1 MKKIQKLK
9 KGKFQK
15 LLLATTMAIMT
26 FANKVQATDIV
37 SEVEGGGSI
46 QSSKLGQGLLNIV
59 RDVTGTIQWI
69 LPITGVCF
77 ILFYIFKI
85 MTGDEQDQQRYKKS
99 IIKVLVC
106 IVIGL
111 LAVTIVNLIAR
122 YFSKEEMKMTDK
134 ERLKNRLEEIQKEEK
149 NKESKEKEYM
159 EEMKTNEEK
168 RLENEKQRKKLREE
182 EEKLQQNFSNKLGSD
197 VAQSKKLFGFL
208 KRYVLIGIVTGVPGI
223 ALTYLWDKWQEN
235 KMVKDLYEK
244 NIELVANP
252 NNKDLAKEYELLRRK
267 FYKAY
272 DIDKIERLV
281 KTSEDIEKLKNDNKL
296 LEKLNEEIRK

>member
-1 MKKIQKLK
+1 
-9 KGKFQK
+9 
-15 LLLATTMAIMT
+15 
-26 FANKVQATDIV
+26 
-37 SEVEGGGSI
+37 
-46 QSSKLGQGLLNIV
+46 
-59 RDVTGTIQWI
+59 
-69 LPITGVCF
+69 
-77 ILFYIFKI
+77 
-85 MTGDEQDQQRYKKS
+85 
-99 IIKVLVC
+99 
-106 IVIGL
+106 
-111 LAVTIVNLIAR
+111 
-122 YFSKEEMKMTDK
+122 MTDT
-134 ERLKNRLEEIQKEEK
+134 ERLKNMLEEIQKEEK
-149 NKESKEKEYM
+149 SKESKEKEYM

-252 NNKDLAKEYELLRRK
+252 NNKDLAKEYEFLRRK

-296 LEKLNEEIRK
+296 LEKLNEEIRKCREEYEKNLGNYIENQIVSEIHEETEETTVVEETEEDEEPEIRR

>member
-1 MKKIQKLK
+1 
-9 KGKFQK
+9 
-15 LLLATTMAIMT
+15 
-26 FANKVQATDIV
+26 
-37 SEVEGGGSI
+37 
-46 QSSKLGQGLLNIV
+46 
-59 RDVTGTIQWI
+59 
-69 LPITGVCF
+69 
-77 ILFYIFKI
+77 
-85 MTGDEQDQQRYKKS
+85 
-99 IIKVLVC
+99 
-106 IVIGL
+106 
-111 LAVTIVNLIAR
+111 
-122 YFSKEEMKMTDK
+122 MTDT

-197 VAQSKKLFGFL
+197 VAQSKKIFGFL

-244 NIELVANP
+244 NIESVANP

-296 LEKLNEEIRK
+296 LEKLNEEIRKCREEYEKNLGNYIENQIVSEIHEETEETTVVEETEEDEEPEIRR

>member
-1 MKKIQKLK
+1 MEKIQKLK

-77 ILFYIFKI
+77 ILFYVFKI

-122 YFSKEEMKMTDK
+122 YF
-134 ERLKNRLEEIQKEEK
+134 
-149 NKESKEKEYM
+149 
-159 EEMKTNEEK
+159 
-168 RLENEKQRKKLREE
+168 
-182 EEKLQQNFSNKLGSD
+182 
-197 VAQSKKLFGFL
+197 
-208 KRYVLIGIVTGVPGI
+208 
-223 ALTYLWDKWQEN
+223 
-235 KMVKDLYEK
+235 
-244 NIELVANP
+244 
-252 NNKDLAKEYELLRRK
+252 
-267 FYKAY
+267 
-272 DIDKIERLV
+272 
-281 KTSEDIEKLKNDNKL
+281 
-296 LEKLNEEIRK
+296 

>member
-1 MKKIQKLK
+1 
-9 KGKFQK
+9 
-15 LLLATTMAIMT
+15 
-26 FANKVQATDIV
+26 
-37 SEVEGGGSI
+37 
-46 QSSKLGQGLLNIV
+46 
-59 RDVTGTIQWI
+59 
-69 LPITGVCF
+69 
-77 ILFYIFKI
+77 
-85 MTGDEQDQQRYKKS
+85 
-99 IIKVLVC
+99 
-106 IVIGL
+106 
-111 LAVTIVNLIAR
+111 
-122 YFSKEEMKMTDK
+122 MTDT

-197 VAQSKKLFGFL
+197 VAQSKKIFGFL

-244 NIELVANP
+244 NIESVANP

-272 DIDKIERLV
+272 DIEKIERLV

-296 LEKLNEEIRK
+296 LEKLNEEIRKCREEYEKNLGNYIENQIVSEIHEETEETTVVEETEEDEEPEIRR

>member
-1 MKKIQKLK
+1 
-9 KGKFQK
+9 
-15 LLLATTMAIMT
+15 
-26 FANKVQATDIV
+26 
-37 SEVEGGGSI
+37 
-46 QSSKLGQGLLNIV
+46 
-59 RDVTGTIQWI
+59 
-69 LPITGVCF
+69 
-77 ILFYIFKI
+77 
-85 MTGDEQDQQRYKKS
+85 
-99 IIKVLVC
+99 
-106 IVIGL
+106 
-111 LAVTIVNLIAR
+111 
-122 YFSKEEMKMTDK
+122 MTDT

-149 NKESKEKEYM
+149 SKESKEKEYM
-159 EEMKTNEEK
+159 EEMKTNEEN

-296 LEKLNEEIRK
+296 LEKLNEEIRKCREEYEKNLGNYIENQIVSEFHEETEETTVVEETEEDEEPEIRR

>member
-1 MKKIQKLK
+1 
-9 KGKFQK
+9 
-15 LLLATTMAIMT
+15 
-26 FANKVQATDIV
+26 
-37 SEVEGGGSI
+37 
-46 QSSKLGQGLLNIV
+46 
-59 RDVTGTIQWI
+59 
-69 LPITGVCF
+69 
-77 ILFYIFKI
+77 
-85 MTGDEQDQQRYKKS
+85 
-99 IIKVLVC
+99 
-106 IVIGL
+106 
-111 LAVTIVNLIAR
+111 
-122 YFSKEEMKMTDK
+122 MTDT

-149 NKESKEKEYM
+149 SKESKEKEYM

-197 VAQSKKLFGFL
+197 VAQSKKIFGFL

-296 LEKLNEEIRK
+296 LEKLNEEIRKCREEYEKNLGNYIENQIVSEIHEETEETTVVEETEEDEEPEIRR

>member
-1 MKKIQKLK
+1 
-9 KGKFQK
+9 
-15 LLLATTMAIMT
+15 
-26 FANKVQATDIV
+26 
-37 SEVEGGGSI
+37 
-46 QSSKLGQGLLNIV
+46 
-59 RDVTGTIQWI
+59 
-69 LPITGVCF
+69 
-77 ILFYIFKI
+77 
-85 MTGDEQDQQRYKKS
+85 
-99 IIKVLVC
+99 
-106 IVIGL
+106 
-111 LAVTIVNLIAR
+111 
-122 YFSKEEMKMTDK
+122 MKMTDT

-296 LEKLNEEIRK
+296 LEKLNEEIRKCREEYEKNLGNYIENQIVSEIHEETEETTVVEETEEDEEPEIRR

>member
-1 MKKIQKLK
+1 
-9 KGKFQK
+9 
-15 LLLATTMAIMT
+15 
-26 FANKVQATDIV
+26 
-37 SEVEGGGSI
+37 
-46 QSSKLGQGLLNIV
+46 
-59 RDVTGTIQWI
+59 
-69 LPITGVCF
+69 
-77 ILFYIFKI
+77 
-85 MTGDEQDQQRYKKS
+85 
-99 IIKVLVC
+99 
-106 IVIGL
+106 
-111 LAVTIVNLIAR
+111 
-122 YFSKEEMKMTDK
+122 MTDT

-149 NKESKEKEYM
+149 SKESKEKEYM

-296 LEKLNEEIRK
+296 LEKLNEEKK

>member
-1 MKKIQKLK
+1 
-9 KGKFQK
+9 
-15 LLLATTMAIMT
+15 
-26 FANKVQATDIV
+26 
-37 SEVEGGGSI
+37 
-46 QSSKLGQGLLNIV
+46 
-59 RDVTGTIQWI
+59 
-69 LPITGVCF
+69 
-77 ILFYIFKI
+77 
-85 MTGDEQDQQRYKKS
+85 
-99 IIKVLVC
+99 
-106 IVIGL
+106 
-111 LAVTIVNLIAR
+111 
-122 YFSKEEMKMTDK
+122 MTDT

-149 NKESKEKEYM
+149 SKEKEYM

-296 LEKLNEEIRK
+296 LEKLNEEIRKCREEYEKNLGNYIENQIVSEIHEETEETTVVEETEEDEEPEIRR

>member
-1 MKKIQKLK
+1 
-9 KGKFQK
+9 
-15 LLLATTMAIMT
+15 
-26 FANKVQATDIV
+26 
-37 SEVEGGGSI
+37 
-46 QSSKLGQGLLNIV
+46 
-59 RDVTGTIQWI
+59 
-69 LPITGVCF
+69 
-77 ILFYIFKI
+77 
-85 MTGDEQDQQRYKKS
+85 
-99 IIKVLVC
+99 
-106 IVIGL
+106 
-111 LAVTIVNLIAR
+111 
-122 YFSKEEMKMTDK
+122 MTDT

-149 NKESKEKEYM
+149 SKESKEKEYM

-182 EEKLQQNFSNKLGSD
+182 EETLQQNFSNKLGSD

-252 NNKDLAKEYELLRRK
+252 NNKDLAKEYEFLRRK

-296 LEKLNEEIRK
+296 LEKLNEEIRKCREEYEKNLGNYIENQIVSEIHEETEETTVVEETEEDEEPEIRR

>member
-1 MKKIQKLK
+1 
-9 KGKFQK
+9 
-15 LLLATTMAIMT
+15 
-26 FANKVQATDIV
+26 
-37 SEVEGGGSI
+37 
-46 QSSKLGQGLLNIV
+46 
-59 RDVTGTIQWI
+59 
-69 LPITGVCF
+69 
-77 ILFYIFKI
+77 
-85 MTGDEQDQQRYKKS
+85 
-99 IIKVLVC
+99 
-106 IVIGL
+106 
-111 LAVTIVNLIAR
+111 
-122 YFSKEEMKMTDK
+122 MTDT

-149 NKESKEKEYM
+149 SKESKEKEYM

-244 NIELVANP
+244 NIESVANP

-281 KTSEDIEKLKNDNKL
+281 KTSEDIKKKKNDNKL
-296 LEKLNEEIRK
+296 LEKLNEEIRKCREEYEKNLGNYIENQIVSEIHEETEETTVVEETEEDEEPEIRR

>member
-1 MKKIQKLK
+1 
-9 KGKFQK
+9 
-15 LLLATTMAIMT
+15 
-26 FANKVQATDIV
+26 
-37 SEVEGGGSI
+37 
-46 QSSKLGQGLLNIV
+46 
-59 RDVTGTIQWI
+59 
-69 LPITGVCF
+69 
-77 ILFYIFKI
+77 
-85 MTGDEQDQQRYKKS
+85 
-99 IIKVLVC
+99 
-106 IVIGL
+106 
-111 LAVTIVNLIAR
+111 
-122 YFSKEEMKMTDK
+122 MTDT

-235 KMVKDLYEK
+235 KIVKDLYEK

-296 LEKLNEEIRK
+296 LEKLNEEIRKCREEYEKNLGNYIENQIVSEIHEETEETTVVEETEEDEEPEIRR

>member
-1 MKKIQKLK
+1 
-9 KGKFQK
+9 
-15 LLLATTMAIMT
+15 
-26 FANKVQATDIV
+26 
-37 SEVEGGGSI
+37 
-46 QSSKLGQGLLNIV
+46 
-59 RDVTGTIQWI
+59 
-69 LPITGVCF
+69 
-77 ILFYIFKI
+77 
-85 MTGDEQDQQRYKKS
+85 
-99 IIKVLVC
+99 
-106 IVIGL
+106 
-111 LAVTIVNLIAR
+111 
-122 YFSKEEMKMTDK
+122 MTDT
-134 ERLKNRLEEIQKEEK
+134 ERLKNRIEEIQKEEK
-149 NKESKEKEYM
+149 SKESKEKEYM

-296 LEKLNEEIRK
+296 LEKLNEEIRKCREEYEKNLGNYIENQIVSEIHEETEETTVVEETEEDEEPEIRR

>member
-1 MKKIQKLK
+1 
-9 KGKFQK
+9 
-15 LLLATTMAIMT
+15 
-26 FANKVQATDIV
+26 
-37 SEVEGGGSI
+37 
-46 QSSKLGQGLLNIV
+46 
-59 RDVTGTIQWI
+59 
-69 LPITGVCF
+69 
-77 ILFYIFKI
+77 
-85 MTGDEQDQQRYKKS
+85 
-99 IIKVLVC
+99 
-106 IVIGL
+106 
-111 LAVTIVNLIAR
+111 
-122 YFSKEEMKMTDK
+122 MTDT

-149 NKESKEKEYM
+149 SKESKEKEYM

-208 KRYVLIGIVTGVPGI
+208 KRYILIGIVTGVPGI

-244 NIELVANP
+244 NIESVANP

-296 LEKLNEEIRK
+296 LEKLNEEIRKCREEYEKNLGNYIENQIVSEIHEETEETTVVEETEEDEEPEIRR

>member
-1 MKKIQKLK
+1 
-9 KGKFQK
+9 
-15 LLLATTMAIMT
+15 
-26 FANKVQATDIV
+26 
-37 SEVEGGGSI
+37 
-46 QSSKLGQGLLNIV
+46 
-59 RDVTGTIQWI
+59 
-69 LPITGVCF
+69 
-77 ILFYIFKI
+77 
-85 MTGDEQDQQRYKKS
+85 
-99 IIKVLVC
+99 
-106 IVIGL
+106 
-111 LAVTIVNLIAR
+111 
-122 YFSKEEMKMTDK
+122 MTDT

-149 NKESKEKEYM
+149 SKESKEKEYM

-281 KTSEDIEKLKNDNKL
+281 KTSKDIEKLKNDNKL
-296 LEKLNEEIRK
+296 LEKLNEEIRKCREEYEKNLGNYIENQIVSEIHEETEETTVVEETEEDEEPEIGDKISMK

>member
-1 MKKIQKLK
+1 
-9 KGKFQK
+9 
-15 LLLATTMAIMT
+15 
-26 FANKVQATDIV
+26 
-37 SEVEGGGSI
+37 
-46 QSSKLGQGLLNIV
+46 
-59 RDVTGTIQWI
+59 
-69 LPITGVCF
+69 
-77 ILFYIFKI
+77 
-85 MTGDEQDQQRYKKS
+85 
-99 IIKVLVC
+99 
-106 IVIGL
+106 
-111 LAVTIVNLIAR
+111 
-122 YFSKEEMKMTDK
+122 MTDT

-149 NKESKEKEYM
+149 SKESKEKEYM

-296 LEKLNEEIRK
+296 LKKLNEEIRKCREEYEKNLGNYIENQIVSEIHEETEETTVVEETEEDEEPEIRR

>member
-1 MKKIQKLK
+1 
-9 KGKFQK
+9 
-15 LLLATTMAIMT
+15 
-26 FANKVQATDIV
+26 
-37 SEVEGGGSI
+37 
-46 QSSKLGQGLLNIV
+46 
-59 RDVTGTIQWI
+59 
-69 LPITGVCF
+69 
-77 ILFYIFKI
+77 
-85 MTGDEQDQQRYKKS
+85 
-99 IIKVLVC
+99 
-106 IVIGL
+106 
-111 LAVTIVNLIAR
+111 
-122 YFSKEEMKMTDK
+122 MTDT
-134 ERLKNRLEEIQKEEK
+134 ERLKNRLGEIQKEEK
-149 NKESKEKEYM
+149 SKESKEKEYM

-296 LEKLNEEIRK
+296 LEKLNEEIRKCREEYEKNLGNYIENQIVSEIHEETEETTVVEETEEDEEPEIRR

>member
-1 MKKIQKLK
+1 
-9 KGKFQK
+9 
-15 LLLATTMAIMT
+15 
-26 FANKVQATDIV
+26 
-37 SEVEGGGSI
+37 
-46 QSSKLGQGLLNIV
+46 
-59 RDVTGTIQWI
+59 
-69 LPITGVCF
+69 
-77 ILFYIFKI
+77 
-85 MTGDEQDQQRYKKS
+85 
-99 IIKVLVC
+99 
-106 IVIGL
+106 
-111 LAVTIVNLIAR
+111 
-122 YFSKEEMKMTDK
+122 MTDT
-134 ERLKNRLEEIQKEEK
+134 ERLKNRLVEIQKEEK
-149 NKESKEKEYM
+149 NKETKEKEYV

-208 KRYVLIGIVTGVPGI
+208 KRYVLIGIVTGIPGI

-244 NIELVANP
+244 NIESVANP

-296 LEKLNEEIRK
+296 LEKLNEEIRKCRQEYEKNLGSYIENQIVSEIHEETEETTVVEETEEEEEPEIRR

>member
-1 MKKIQKLK
+1 
-9 KGKFQK
+9 
-15 LLLATTMAIMT
+15 
-26 FANKVQATDIV
+26 
-37 SEVEGGGSI
+37 
-46 QSSKLGQGLLNIV
+46 
-59 RDVTGTIQWI
+59 
-69 LPITGVCF
+69 
-77 ILFYIFKI
+77 
-85 MTGDEQDQQRYKKS
+85 
-99 IIKVLVC
+99 
-106 IVIGL
+106 
-111 LAVTIVNLIAR
+111 
-122 YFSKEEMKMTDK
+122 
-134 ERLKNRLEEIQKEEK
+134 
-149 NKESKEKEYM
+149 M

-296 LEKLNEEIRK
+296 LEKLNEEIRKCREEYEKNLGNYIENQIVSEIHEETEETTVVEETEEDEEPEIRR

>member
-1 MKKIQKLK
+1 
-9 KGKFQK
+9 
-15 LLLATTMAIMT
+15 
-26 FANKVQATDIV
+26 
-37 SEVEGGGSI
+37 
-46 QSSKLGQGLLNIV
+46 
-59 RDVTGTIQWI
+59 
-69 LPITGVCF
+69 
-77 ILFYIFKI
+77 
-85 MTGDEQDQQRYKKS
+85 
-99 IIKVLVC
+99 
-106 IVIGL
+106 
-111 LAVTIVNLIAR
+111 
-122 YFSKEEMKMTDK
+122 MTDT

-149 NKESKEKEYM
+149 SKESKEKEYM

-296 LEKLNEEIRK
+296 LEKLNEEIRKCREEYEKNLGNYIENQIVSEIHEETEETTIVEETEEEEEPEIRR